1 MIWLHFENFAY
12 SIFLVRYAEVNVLAL
27 QLKLIIFFLFTDKSD
42 ILCSWFH
49 ICLMNKLIHLF
60 LAWHILRYPRLTFI
74 LFDVDEYD
82 KTRKPRL
89 DFVCLIVCA
98 GHVTAPKKK
107 MGKCKRDKGCIKTIC
122 IDAAEFWINNHW
134 WKDPPCKILV
144 KDVIMLPILIE
155 ISKSD
160 MFLVKHQYI

>member
-60 LAWHILRYPRLTFI
+60 LAWHISRYPRLTFI

-89 DFVCLIVCA
+89 DFFVSNSLRRSCNRA
-98 GHVTAPKKK
+98 EKK

-134 WKDPPCKILV
+134 WKDPPCKMLV

>member
-12 SIFLVRYAEVNVLAL
+12 SIFLVRYEEVNVLAL
-27 QLKLIIFFLFTDKSD
+27 QLLLIIFFKFTDRSD

-60 LAWHILRYPRLTFI
+60 LAWHISRYPRLTFI

-82 KTRKPRL
+82 KTRKSRL

-107 MGKCKRDKGCIKTIC
+107 WENVKKTKVASKPFALMQRNFELIT
-122 IDAAEFWINNHW
+122 IDE
-134 WKDPPCKILV
+134 KIH
-144 KDVIMLPILIE
+144 
-155 ISKSD
+155 
-160 MFLVKHQYI
+160 FARR